1 MKIIGLTGGIG
12 SGKSTV
18 AGFLTELGAVV
29 LDSDKI
35 GHEILETDAE
45 VRQEIVDNF
54 GRQVLARKGR
64 IDRKTLADIVFKA
77 RQSLIKLYLI
87 THPPIYRRIQ
97 SILDDCRQQ
106 KTEVV
111 VIEAP
116 LLIEAGWA
124 TCVDETWVTI
134 APREVIIERLE
145 KRGMTK
151 EDIESRIRL
160 QILPED
166 RMKAAK
172 LTIDTNVSL
181 EGLKKAVTDLWHKTA
196 VDTNRC

>member
-54 GRQVLARKGR
+54 GRQVLNRKGH
-64 IDRKTLADIVFKA
+64 IDRKKLADIVFKD
-77 RQSLIKLYLI
+77 RQSLIKLNLI

-97 SILDDCRQQ
+97 SILDD
-106 KTEVV
+106 
-111 VIEAP
+111 
-116 LLIEAGWA
+116 
-124 TCVDETWVTI
+124 
-134 APREVIIERLE
+134 
-145 KRGMTK
+145 
-151 EDIESRIRL
+151 
-160 QILPED
+160 
-166 RMKAAK
+166 
-172 LTIDTNVSL
+172 
-181 EGLKKAVTDLWHKTA
+181 
-196 VDTNRC
+196 

>member
-18 AGFLTELGAVV
+18 AGFLAELGAVV
-29 LDSDKI
+29 LDADKI
-35 GHEILETDAE
+35 GHEILENDAE

-54 GRQVLARKGR
+54 GRQVLNRKGH
-64 IDRKTLADIVFKA
+64 IDRKKLADIVFKD
-77 RQSLIKLYLI
+77 RQSLIKLNLI
-87 THPPIYRRIQ
+87 THPPIYRRLQ
-97 SILDDCRQQ
+97 SILDDYRQRGV
-106 KTEVV
+106 EVV

-116 LLIEAGWA
+116 LLVEAGWA
-124 TCVDETWVTI
+124 TGVDETWVTI